1 MPPLSDMS
9 ANASGFVP
17 LCSYTLLPNG
27 VHEFVFQESSRASV
41 DQWVD
46 QLVYIL
52 DTKPK
57 EITLPIIVDTRQSGM
72 LPIAYMIQKLRD
84 IYLDYGQRPAMR
96 LAFLSENNALMVFIQ
111 LLAGVAAASDIQS
124 LQYQQFN
131 TSDAATEWLLSV
143 Q

>member
-1 MPPLSDMS
+1 MSSPSDMS
-9 ANASGFVP
+9 ANASGVVP
-17 LCSYTLLPNG
+17 LCSYRLLPNS
-27 VHEFVFQESSRASV
+27 VHEFIFQESSRASV

-46 QLVYIL
+46 QLVYII
-52 DTKPK
+52 DTTPK
-57 EITLPIIVDTRQSGM
+57 EITLSIIVDTRQSGM

-96 LAFLSENNALMVFIQ
+96 LAFLSENNALMVFVQ
-111 LLAGVAAASDIQS
+111 LLAGVAAASDIQP